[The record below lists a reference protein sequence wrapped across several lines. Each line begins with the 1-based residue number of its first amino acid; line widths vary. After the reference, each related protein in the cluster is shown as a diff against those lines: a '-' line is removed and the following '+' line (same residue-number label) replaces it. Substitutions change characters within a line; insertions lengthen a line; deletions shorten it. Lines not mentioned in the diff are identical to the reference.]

1 MIAPL
6 LFTTALAL
14 AAPTTADASLLT
26 GVVATAAARDARVDV
41 LTAEDIRTAAD
52 VDATR
57 QALGCEDETS
67 CLLELANALGAHLI
81 VSGTLG
87 ELGSAQVLQLTIL
100 DVQAGRAVG
109 RDNLQAADAAALATA
124 ATETITTRLAALSL
138 PAGERAR
145 LMVMDFKLVAATDAA
160 ATVPPP
166 APRAPLAA
174 IGGGVAGLSALG
186 IVGGVVCDV
195 LSAQGHERTSADR
208 SLSASQANAAY
219 DSSDQLAVAAVA
231 LYVVG
236 GVGVVV
242 GGAVLGVGLLSG
254 E

>member
-14 AAPTTADASLLT
+14 ATPTTADAYLLT
-26 GVVATAAARDARVDV
+26 GVVATAAARDTSVDV
-41 LTAEDIRTAAD
+41 LTAADIRTAAD

-57 QALGCEDETS
+57 QALGCEDETI

-87 ELGSAQVLQLTIL
+87 ELGSAKVLQLTIL

-138 PAGERAR
+138 PTGARAR
-145 LMVMDFKLVAATDAA
+145 LMVMDFKLVAATDVAA
-160 ATVPPP
+160 PAP

-174 IGGGVAGLSALG
+174 IGGGVAGVSALG
-186 IVGGVVCDV
+186 VVGGVVCDV
-195 LSAQGHERTSADR
+195 LSAQGHERTSGDR
-208 SLSASQANAAY
+208 SLSAAQANAAY
-219 DSSDQLAVAAVA
+219 DSSDQLAVAAIA

-236 GVGVVV
+236 GVGVVA
-242 GGAVLGVGLLSG
+242 GGVVLGLGLLSG